1 MNNRISQF
9 ARLAGILAVGALFH
23 ASFAFAADEAAP
35 AQAAPATP
43 LPTPKPQPDGTAQAN
58 RAERTQRAD
67 RTERTDR
74 GDRGNVTTRNF
85 GGRGGFPGL
94 NLDEKQ
100 SELLREAL
108 QAEGDELRKLY
119 EKLQAATRELVK
131 AVVAEKY
138 DDKVVREKA
147 DAVSKLQT
155 EITMLRAKAF
165 SAVSPTLN
173 PEQREQIENNRV
185 TSSIITG
192 AGVGFGQGGFGG
204 GGPPQQQDQFADRNF
219 RRGERGNNNNGPG
232 GGPGTGDPNQF
243 RRRDRPGATG
253 Q

>member
-1 MNNRISQF
+1 MNKRISQF
-9 ARLAGILAVGALFH
+9 ARFAGILMAGALFS
-23 ASFAFAADEAAP
+23 APFAFAADEP
-35 AQAAPATP
+35 TTQAAPASP
-43 LPTPKPQPDGTAQAN
+43 AAPPIPRPDNANAQGN
-58 RAERTQRAD
+58 RAERAQRAD
-67 RTERTDR
+67 RTDRTDR
-74 GDRGNVTTRNF
+74 GGANVTTRNF
-85 GGRGGFPGL
+85 GGRAGFGGL

-165 SAVSPTLN
+165 SAVSPTLS

-219 RRGERGNNNNGPG
+219 RRGDRGNNNNGPGG

-243 RRRDRPGATG
+243 RRRDRPG

>member
-1 MNNRISQF
+1 MKKRISQF

-23 ASFAFAADEAAP
+23 APFAFAADEAAP
-35 AQAAPATP
+35 AQATPTAPATP
-43 LPTPKPQPDGTAQAN
+43 NPRPDASAQAN
-58 RAERTQRAD
+58 RAERGQRAD
-67 RTERTDR
+67 RTDRTDR
-74 GDRGNVTTRNF
+74 GGNVTTRNF
-85 GGRGGFPGL
+85 GGGGRAGFGGL

-108 QAEGDELRKLY
+108 QAEGDDLRKLY

-204 GGPPQQQDQFADRNF
+204 GGPAGVQQDQFADRNF
-219 RRGERGNNNNGPG
+219 RRGDRGNNNNGPG